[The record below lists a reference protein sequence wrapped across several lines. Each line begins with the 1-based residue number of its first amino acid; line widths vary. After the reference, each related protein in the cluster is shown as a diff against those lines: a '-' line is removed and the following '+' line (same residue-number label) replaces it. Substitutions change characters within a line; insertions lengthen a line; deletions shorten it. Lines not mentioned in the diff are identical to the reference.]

1 MKEVTIE
8 GKMLMHIAF
17 TTEHIMRNEYTIK
30 GEGLLNDRKFYGE
43 TSTKK
48 RKNSMNF
55 GKSDTIY
62 YFPETPKGQEFKD
75 ITSLLES
82 KGLKLKTQEK

>member
-1 MKEVTIE
+1 
-8 GKMLMHIAF
+8 
-17 TTEHIMRNEYTIK
+17 
-30 GEGLLNDRKFYGE
+30 
-43 TSTKK
+43 
-48 RKNSMNF
+48 MNF